1 MRTPKECADVLA
13 QVYQLSFG
21 DAQSGAYRIQREDLK
36 DITGR
41 PVFHQTIIEDVSD
54 WLVEQGLILID
65 RDDYFVVTPPAM
77 LDGLRKIPKDV
88 LEPFHHPVG
97 LCQSK
102 ST

>member
-41 PVFHQTIIEDVSD
+41 PVFHQTIIEDVAD
-54 WLVEQGLILID
+54 WLVERGLILID

>member
-102 ST
+102 LT